1 MKARVFFGL
10 ALGLIIAGMPVAWP
24 APQQGQDPA
33 AAILH
38 KAQEYCRRLDR
49 AVLDFACREEVME
62 EVNIREHPPA
72 TTIIPPPEN
81 WGGTTPK
88 MMVIPAPPD
97 SFRSYT
103 YVYNY
108 LFIRRGGSVQ
118 ERRDRTDVDRGP
130 AIQERRDL
138 AETNGRKTVKTDA
151 VPETKH
157 FKFRDIAFG
166 PSALLGEGAADKFIY
181 STVKTK
187 KMKGATAILVDCAPR
202 PENEGKLLSGR
213 AWIREKDGAVL
224 RIEWNPESFGSY
236 GEVMG
241 VANRYKM
248 TPRVESWTEFGEE
261 KNGICFPSLD
271 RTEEAYSGGG
281 SMLFVRSKTT
291 IRYKDY
297 KFFMVEVE
305 VR

>member
-1 MKARVFFGL
+1 MKPRIFFGL
-10 ALGLIIAGMPVAWP
+10 AVGLIIAGMPVVWST
-24 APQQGQDPA
+24 PQQDKDPP
-33 AAILH
+33 AAILK

-49 AVLDFACREEVME
+49 AVLDFACREEVKE

-72 TTIIPPPEN
+72 TTIMPPPED
-81 WGGTTPK
+81 WGGITPK
-88 MMVIPAPPD
+88 MMVIPAPRD

-103 YVYNY
+103 YAYDY
-108 LFIRRGGSVQ
+108 LFVRRGRSVQ
-118 ERRDRTDVDRGP
+118 ERRDRADGDRGP
-130 AIQERRDL
+130 SIQERRDL
-138 AETNGRKTVKTDA
+138 TETNGLKTLKTDA

-166 PSALLGEGAADKFIY
+166 PSALLGEGAADKFTY
-181 STVKTK
+181 STVKSK
-187 KMKGATAILVDCAPR
+187 KLKGAAAILVACVPR
-202 PENEGKLLSGR
+202 PENEGKVLSGS

-224 RIEWNPESFGSY
+224 RIDWNPESFGSY
-236 GEVMG
+236 GEVMA

-281 SMLFVRSKTT
+281 SALFVRSKTT
-291 IRYKDY
+291 IKYLNY
-297 KFFMVEVE
+297 KFFTVEVD